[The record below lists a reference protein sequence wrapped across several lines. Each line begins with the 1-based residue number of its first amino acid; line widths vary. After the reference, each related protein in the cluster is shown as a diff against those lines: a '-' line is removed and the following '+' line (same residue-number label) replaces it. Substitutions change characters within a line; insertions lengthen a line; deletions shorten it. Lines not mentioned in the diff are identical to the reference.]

1 MKKFFILL
9 VTGSIGI
16 FSCFAMASSA
26 SALQS
31 IQKDTSV
38 TLIPIYLQLWH
49 DRISTEQQI
58 ADRFDGTED
67 QTVEITKEDEAL
79 NKKVTHALF
88 NEVNQIRAGIENS
101 SEDKRHKILYLN
113 SVYGMLKRFN
123 AERQDGKLEGKLAP
137 QLVENFSEML
147 KADQNGESIAGLVK
161 KVPYEIGAINTS
173 LFSQNYGYNQ
183 ARTYLLRKYG
193 KEHPDDFL
201 STLNRYYSDLINESF
216 IDTVVAK
223 IARTYPVQVYNYATS
238 YTALGRKIRHSTDS
252 LVKTI
257 VNIGSSPRAIRLLPF
272 VQYIAAGTYTIP
284 ELEKTASND
293 DAFYKLSVKTLID
306 MNKKVLSD
314 EHPIGL
320 KAMEANVRK
329 RAMRYIRI
337 VNELHESSDAV
348 RFAVSNKLTPQEIYY
363 VLVNGQEEIYT
374 SSFVGLYHRMM
385 QRMDPPKGDQFLVS
399 LVFDHF
405 RKFITLSAA
414 YNTLD
419 PFLETMK
426 PANASLLMR
435 KFVSGLENTSGLE
448 DAVDVADAFG
458 SIKDTKLLTSLQQ
471 QVNLNFQKMESE
483 NNERGKVIYGLLATL
498 FNSRNSASKA
508 SDWADKMAE
517 KLNLPPLD
525 YIPYKDLTNSDGHV
539 YEEVFFYGDKDGF
552 MSYNSFMSSF
562 RNGDWHIKDTKYWVR
577 ITSAKGKPVTI
588 FAKKPMQTEDEE
600 AMAAL
605 QDYLQKHNI
614 NPTVFIHRGHSYHV
628 KATIQEL
635 QSSAKLVMLGS
646 CGGYNSLANVLNV
659 APDAQ
664 IITSKQTGAMGVN
677 EPIIRA
683 IERDIREGKD
693 LQWEKIWKN
702 LDSFF
707 KGSHYYDLFQDYIPP
722 QENLGAVFIK
732 AYKKLMDA
740 KAPVEAEPSV
750 DDGTENI

>member
-1 MKKFFILL
+1 MKKLFILF
-9 VTGSIGI
+9 VTGFTGI
-16 FSCFAMASSA
+16 FSCLCITGTASV
-26 SALQS
+26 LQS
-31 IQKDTSV
+31 TKKDTSV

-49 DRISTEQQI
+49 DRISEQQQN
-58 ADRFDGTED
+58 ADKFDGTAD
-67 QTVEITKEDEAL
+67 RRVKISQDDDL
-79 NKKVTHALF
+79 NQKATHAIF
-88 NEVNQIRAGIENS
+88 NQVNQMRSEIETS

-113 SVYGMLKRFN
+113 SIYGMLKKFN
-123 AERQDGKLEGKLAP
+123 LERQDGKLEGKLAP
-137 QLVENFSEML
+137 LLVKNFSEML
-147 KADQNGESIAGLVK
+147 KTDQEGKSIAGLVK
-161 KVPYEIGAINTS
+161 KVPYEVGAINTS

-193 KEHPDDFL
+193 KEHPEDFL
-201 STLNRYYSDLINESF
+201 NSLNRYYSDLINESF
-216 IDTVVAK
+216 IDTIVAH
-223 IARTYPVQVYNYATS
+223 IAHIYPVQVYNYATS
-238 YTALGRKIRHSTDS
+238 YTALGRRIRHNPDT

-257 VNIGSSPRAIRLLPF
+257 VNIGSSPKAIRLLPF
-272 VQYIAAGTYTIP
+272 LEYIANGTYSIS
-284 ELEKTASND
+284 ELEKIASND

-306 MNKKVLSD
+306 MNKKALANT
-314 EHPIGL
+314 HPIGL
-320 KAMEANVRK
+320 KTMEANVKK

-337 VNELHESSDAV
+337 VNELHESPNSV
-348 RFAVSNKLTPQEIYY
+348 RFAIANKLTPQEIYY

-374 SSFVGLYHRMM
+374 SSFVGLYQRMM
-385 QRMDPPKGDQFLVS
+385 QRMDPPKGDRFLVS

-435 KFVSGLENTSGLE
+435 KFVSGLEYTTGLE

-458 SIKDTKLLTSLQQ
+458 SIKDTQLLTSLQQ
-471 QVNLNFQKMESE
+471 QVNMNFQKMVSE
-483 NNERGKVIYGLLATL
+483 DNERGKVIYGLLATL
-498 FNSRNSASKA
+498 FNTRNSSSKA

-525 YIPYKDLTNSDGHV
+525 YIPFKELTNSEGHV

-562 RNGDWHIKDTKYWVR
+562 RNSDWQIENNKYWVK
-577 ITSAKGKPVTI
+577 ITSTKGKPITI
-588 FAKKPMQTEDEE
+588 FAKKPMKTEDEE
-600 AMAAL
+600 GMQAL
-605 QDYLQKHNI
+605 QEYLQKHNI

-683 IERDIREGKD
+683 IERNIREGKD
-693 LQWEKIWKN
+693 LEWEKIWKH
-702 LDSFF
+702 LDAFF
-707 KGSHYYDLFQDYIPP
+707 KSSPHYYELFQDYIPP

-740 KAPVEAEPSV
+740 KAPVDNTDV
-750 DDGTENI
+750 